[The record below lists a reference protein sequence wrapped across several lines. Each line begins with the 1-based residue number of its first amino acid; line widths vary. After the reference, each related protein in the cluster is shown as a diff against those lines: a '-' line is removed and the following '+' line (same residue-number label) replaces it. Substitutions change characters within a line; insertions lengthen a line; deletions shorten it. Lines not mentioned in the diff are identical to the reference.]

1 MSFKTPGVLERAPAA
16 FDPIGAAVMVFE
28 LKRGV
33 EVDRID
39 RGTVHAPHD
48 VEVVSDPYGLIRPV
62 GPPSGRGPFPP
73 SFGLPRDAIGV
84 PPCGWP
90 RRSNLVR
97 GTLRT
102 EAVAARPA
110 PCLEP

>member
-1 MSFKTPGVLERAPAA
+1 MNAAPTA

-39 RGTVHAPHD
+39 RGIVHAPHD
-48 VEVVSDPYGLIRPV
+48 VEVVSDPYGLFRPV
-62 GPPSGRGPFPP
+62 GPALGERPFP

-84 PPCGWP
+84 PPCG
-90 RRSNLVR
+90 
-97 GTLRT
+97 
-102 EAVAARPA
+102 
-110 PCLEP
+110 